1 MFESYEMSF
10 AAKAGLGV
18 AVAELN
24 EIGIASVEGRIMS
37 LASTLRTM
45 LAAVDG
51 VTVQDRGRR
60 LCGIVSFSVEGR
72 NGETAEAATERAFEQ
87 LVAAGFSVSISRR
100 TSTMI
105 EMSQRG
111 VDCVVRVSPHVYN
124 TESELRCLVDALVHH
139 GGQLISESAD
149 ARSPATLDLNH
160 DSKPSV

>member
-24 EIGIASVEGRIMS
+24 EIGIASVEERITS

-111 VDCVVRVSPHVYN
+111 VDCVVRVSPHV
-124 TESELRCLVDALVHH
+124 TT
-139 GGQLISESAD
+139 
-149 ARSPATLDLNH
+149 RSR
-160 DSKPSV
+160 SCGVSSVLFNAGFK